1 MDTEEK
7 QYARLAL
14 AGLLSM
20 DVRSAK
26 VESAII
32 SWLAPDSHS
41 NNHIPLPTSFTS
53 STPIT
58 CAKPCQSTSSFI
70 ELISPQNNTH
80 PYRPHPILI
89 QPLLQLP
96 IHSLQVPPHQLVL
109 HIERDALPLRHHA
122 RRKAREVLQI
132 ARVEEGVGVVL
143 GDEQAGEDVAGLR
156 GLVGE
161 GADGLGGGLVRL
173 GMDMGRGGKGEREG
187 KEKGRENAPS
197 LPALL

>member
-14 AGLLSM
+14 AGLLSI
-20 DVRSAK
+20 DVNSAK

-53 STPIT
+53 STPMT
-58 CAKPCQSTSSFI
+58 CAKPCQSTSSSV
-70 ELISPQNNTH
+70 ELMSLQNNTH
-80 PYRPHPILI
+80 PYRPHTILI

-96 IHSLQVPPHQLVL
+96 IHPLQMPPHQLIL
-109 HIERDALPLRHHA
+109 HIQSNPLSLRHHA
-122 RRKAREVLQI
+122 RRQPREVLEV

-143 GDEQAGEDVAGLR
+143 RNE
-156 GLVGE
+156 
-161 GADGLGGGLVRL
+161 
-173 GMDMGRGGKGEREG
+173 
-187 KEKGRENAPS
+187 
-197 LPALL
+197 